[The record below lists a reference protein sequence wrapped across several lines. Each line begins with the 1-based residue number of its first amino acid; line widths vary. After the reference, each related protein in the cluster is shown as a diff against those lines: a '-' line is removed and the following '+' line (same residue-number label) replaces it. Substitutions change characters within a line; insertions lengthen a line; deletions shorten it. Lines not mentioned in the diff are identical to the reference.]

1 MGAFGA
7 CAWCLSLFARYRFSK
22 CKLCFLKPPLHRVF
36 VWTRLFYN
44 QNRILLAFSLKECQI
59 HCTIQKNYLPLPTK
73 QFTPKGHTVSDISIK
88 LTFHALI
95 FSYQTSQLC
104 IYSEDYSNRR
114 HVECIYCLRSPKCIH
129 TFGEMRKLYA
139 YTFGRGLT
147 VLYYP
152 E

>member
-1 MGAFGA
+1 MLAFSA
-7 CAWCLSLFARYRFSK
+7 CVCSHAIVFPNANYVFWSHIYTEYLSE
-22 CKLCFLKPPLHRVF
+22 HVF
-36 VWTRLFYN
+36 FYN